1 MINALLAREFKNA
14 FSEWNTVLTTLVYFT
29 ISISLVD
36 LIVSNLNGSLVLSI
50 SGPITWI
57 LMMMVSIHFAN
68 LIFCR
73 DLEDGSFDLLVLSNA
88 PLQLLMLIKII
99 AHWSVTMIPLGLAS
113 LLHLRL
119 AGNEQPL
126 IDLLIVLLPI
136 TLTIS
141 AFISLTTLM
150 THGTKLGSL
159 LLGVIVMPLLLPL
172 LIFATAATSPDL
184 MIININS
191 ASKILISFSILSLVF
206 IPWLNVFIARE
217 VNKQASIFWF

>member
-1 MINALLAREFKNA
+1 MIATLITREFKNA
-14 FSEWNTVLTTLVYFT
+14 FSEWSTVLTTLVYFT

-36 LIVSNLNGSLVLSI
+36 LIVSNLDDSLVLSI
-50 SGPITWI
+50 SAPITWI

-73 DLEDGSFDLLVLSNA
+73 DLEDGSFDLLLMSDI
-88 PLQLLMLIKII
+88 PMQLLMLIKIL
-99 AHWSVTMIPLGLAS
+99 AHWCITMVPLGLVS

-119 AGNEQPL
+119 AGNAQPL
-126 IDLLIVLLPI
+126 IDLLVVLLPVTI
-136 TLTIS
+136 TIS

-150 THGTKLGSL
+150 THGAKLGSL

-184 MIININS
+184 MLINIS
-191 ASKILISFSILSLVF
+191 SSSKILIAFSILSLVF
-206 IPWLNVFIARE
+206 IPCLNVCIARE
-217 VNKQASIFWF
+217 VNQ